1 MLRCSI
7 LVARQKLV
15 VDRCRALESGEMT
28 LVKFQS
34 LDRCVMQVPEEYAL
48 HSIQHFRRGA
58 FRWSRR
64 LDRNNCWWVYRAVR
78 ADNHSDMLKEPSR
91 SLVMLAG
98 RECELLLASA
108 EELVLE
114 DDRDY

>member
-1 MLRCSI
+1 MLRCNI
-7 LVARQKLV
+7 WVARQKL
-15 VDRCRALESGEMT
+15 DRCRALESGKMT

-34 LDRCVMQVPEEYAL
+34 LDLRVMQVPEEHAL
-48 HSIQHFRRGA
+48 HSIQHSLRGA

-64 LDRNNCWWVYRAVR
+64 LDRNNCWSVCREVQ

-91 SLVMLAG
+91 SLVMLAD
-98 RECELLLASA
+98 RKRELLLAWA
-108 EELVLE
+108 EEQALE

>member
-1 MLRCSI
+1 MLRCNI

-15 VDRCRALESGEMT
+15 DRCRTLESGKMT

-34 LDRCVMQVPEEYAL
+34 LDLRVMQVPEEYAL

-64 LDRNNCWWVYRAVR
+64 LDRNNCWWVCRAVQ

-98 RECELLLASA
+98 RERELLLASA
-108 EELVLE
+108 AEQVLE

>member
-1 MLRCSI
+1 MLRCNIS
-7 LVARQKLV
+7 VAQQKLA
-15 VDRCRALESGEMT
+15 DRCRAPES
-28 LVKFQS
+28 
-34 LDRCVMQVPEEYAL
+34 EEYAL

-64 LDRNNCWWVYRAVR
+64 WDRNNCWWVCRAVR

-91 SLVMLAG
+91 SLVMLVG
-98 RECELLLASA
+98 RERELLLASA

>member
-1 MLRCSI
+1 MLRYNI
-7 LVARQKLV
+7 LVARQQL
-15 VDRCRALESGEMT
+15 VDRCRALES
-28 LVKFQS
+28 
-34 LDRCVMQVPEEYAL
+34 EEYAL

-64 LDRNNCWWVYRAVR
+64 LDRNNCWWVCRAVQ

-98 RECELLLASA
+98 RERELLLASA
-108 EELVLE
+108 AEQVLE

>member
-1 MLRCSI
+1 
-7 LVARQKLV
+7 
-15 VDRCRALESGEMT
+15 
-28 LVKFQS
+28 
-34 LDRCVMQVPEEYAL
+34 MQVPEEHAL
-48 HSIQHFRRGA
+48 HSIQHFPRGA

-64 LDRNNCWWVYRAVR
+64 LDRNNCWWVCRAVPTGT
-78 ADNHSDMLKEPSR
+78 HSDMLKGPSR

-108 EELVLE
+108 EEQVLE